1 MRGVPKTVRTR
12 ADIESLMAF
21 LGGPSATPDRIA
33 WGIRT
38 LQGLL
43 ATRQHYEFDRILAN
57 SEEPDGPEPNYR
69 VVTDEGGDRR
79 QNKLV
84 DDPNARIYRLGLTDA
99 EVEDWITTLESY

>member
-1 MRGVPKTVRTR
+1 VRTR

-38 LQGLL
+38 LRGLL
-43 ATRQHYEFDRILAN
+43 ATRQRYEFDRILADG
-57 SEEPDGPEPNYR
+57 EDPDGPEPEHR
-69 VVTDEGGDRR
+69 VVTDEDGERR

-84 DDPNARIYRLGLTDA
+84 DDPNGRIYRLGLTDV
-99 EVEDWITTLESY
+99 EVEHWIKTLESY